1 MQKRKAI
8 VLDFGS
14 SNLSLCIG
22 SRGIN
27 NTFAINCLTQTE
39 YDGFS
44 DGEFFDKNKLKE
56 AVKESLKTGETDKKH
71 KIKSIY
77 VGVPSEFCTVTSEKL
92 TQHFSKK
99 TKITN
104 EVITELANELVDR
117 EYLKSKI
124 LISCNANYVVLD
136 DDREI
141 IDFENK
147 KARKITAEISLIYI
161 DNYFVSVVNEILAD
175 LGLESVTY
183 ICSADAQAKYLFKN
197 EDKLSDKIVVDV
209 GHITTSVFQT
219 FGNGLRGL
227 VAFSIGGGHVSA
239 DLAECLNLTFE
250 QGEALKREIVLSI
263 NSKRKDEC
271 YEVNVKDKILPVSI
285 NFANEVVKARL
296 DMICQLI
303 KKIINDFHIENSQ
316 IAPVYLTG
324 GGLSYIIGGRDY
336 LAKSIGKNVQ
346 LLACHAPINQKP
358 HLTSVFSLL
367 NEALSRQEK
376 SRKLHNIFK
385 KRGWICI
392 QIITLAQWQ
401 T

>member
-1 MQKRKAI
+1 MQKKKAI

-27 NTFAINCLTQTE
+27 NTFAINCLTQTK

-44 DGEFFDKNKLKE
+44 DGEFFDKDNLKNSI
-56 AVKESLKTGETDKKH
+56 KESLKTGETDKKH

-77 VGVPSEFCTVTSEKL
+77 VGVPSEFCTVTSEKI

-99 TKITN
+99 TRITN
-104 EVITELANELVDR
+104 EVITALANESVNK

-124 LISCNANYVVLD
+124 LISCSANYAVLD
-136 DDREI
+136 DDRET

-147 KARKITAEISLIYI
+147 KAKKITAEICYIYV
-161 DNYFVSVVNEILAD
+161 DNYFVKIVNEILAD
-175 LGLESVTY
+175 LGLESVVY
-183 ICSADAQAKYLFKN
+183 ISSADAQAKFLFKN
-197 EDKLSDKIVVDV
+197 EEKLKEKIVIDV
-209 GHITTSVFQT
+209 GHITTSVFNT
-219 FGNGLRGL
+219 YGNGLRGL

-263 NSKRKDEC
+263 NTKRKDEC
-271 YEVNVKDKILPVSI
+271 YEVDVKDKILPVSI
-285 NFANEVVKARL
+285 NFANEIVKARL

-303 KKIINDFHIENSQ
+303 KKIINNFELENPQ

-336 LAKSIGKNVQ
+336 LAKSVGKNVQ

-367 NEALSRQEK
+367 NEAISRQEK
-376 SRKLHNIFK
+376 SKKLRNIFK
-385 KRGWICI
+385 KRG
-392 QIITLAQWQ
+392 
-401 T
+401 

>member
-1 MQKRKAI
+1 MQKKTAA

-27 NTFAINCLTQTE
+27 NTFAVNCLTQTK

-44 DGEFFDKNKLKE
+44 DGEFFDKENLKN
-56 AVKESLKTGETDKKH
+56 AIKQSLKTGEIDKKH

-77 VGVPSEFCTVTSEKL
+77 VGVPSEFCTVDCKGV

-104 EVITELANELVDR
+104 ELIKELANNLVDK
-117 EYLKSKI
+117 EYLKNKI
-124 LISCNANYVVLD
+124 LISCNANYVLLD

-141 IDFENK
+141 IDFVNK
-147 KARKITAEISLIYI
+147 KAKKITAEISLIYVDI
-161 DNYFVSVVNEILAD
+161 YFIKIINSILAE

-183 ICSADAQAKYLFKN
+183 ISSAEAQAKYLFNK
-197 EDKLSDKIVVDV
+197 EDKLKEKVVIDV
-209 GHITTSVFQT
+209 GHITTSVFSCY
-219 FGNGLRGL
+219 GNGLRNL

-271 YEVNVKDKILPVSI
+271 YEVDVKDKILPVSI

-303 KKIINDFHIENSQ
+303 KKIINDFDLENLQ

-346 LLACHAPINQKP
+346 LLACHAPVNQKP
-358 HLTSVFSLL
+358 HLTSVYSLL
-367 NEALSRQEK
+367 NEAISRQEK
-376 SRKLHNIFK
+376 SKLHNIFK
-385 KRGWICI
+385 R
-392 QIITLAQWQ
+392 
-401 T
+401 